1 MITKLALF
9 HALLLVLTVF
19 AWNAL
24 CLVKLKTQILG
35 EVGKDQ
41 LALLPEYSPNKYEDR
56 RLLDIDSVFNGSQLA
71 GKRVLVTGANHGLG
85 PALVQQLAQSGA
97 LVAATC
103 RESSKELDASLAAG
117 TQKIFSGL
125 DVRSDPEVAAM
136 AAKVNGSIDII
147 VNNVG
152 YDYAG
157 NETLDKLN
165 AKEDLLMFDI
175 DAEGPLR
182 VTKALRAAGKLQNGS
197 KVVTISSQ
205 GGSVTWMSEFARRG
219 WPSQDYG
226 YHMSKAASNRGMAV
240 LAGELKPEGITVI
253 ALHPGFVKTDMT
265 ARFSE
270 AYETGGAVD
279 IDTAAK
285 RVLHQANV
293 ASMRTT
299 GSFLNC
305 EDGLLI
311 PW

>member
-71 GKRVLVTGANHGLG
+71 GKRVLVTGANRGLG
-85 PALVQQLAQSGA
+85 LGLVRQLAQNGA
-97 LVAATC
+97 LVVGTC
-103 RESSKELDASLAAG
+103 RESSAELDAALAAG
-117 TQKIFSGL
+117 KHQILTGV
-125 DVRSDPEVAAM
+125 DVTSDSEVAEM
-136 AAKVNGSIDII
+136 AAKVNGGIDVL
-147 VNNVG
+147 VNNAG
-152 YDYAG
+152 YFYKG
-157 NETLDKLN
+157 NETLDNLN
-165 AKEDLLMFDI
+165 AKEDFLMFDI
-175 DAEGPLR
+175 CAEGPLR

-197 KVVTISSQ
+197 KVVTITSQ
-205 GGSVTWMSEFARRG
+205 AGSVTWMSGEAT
-219 WPSQDYG
+219 SQDYG
-226 YHMSKAASNRGMAV
+226 HHMSKAAANMGTAV
-240 LAGELKPEGITVI
+240 LAAELKPEGITVI